1 MGNPRVAQDAGH
13 YDLDLTTSG
22 DGWVGSFHAV
32 VVAATQD
39 ILCEGPFG
47 PVEITT
53 DDGRVTTGVLRE
65 VDTERLLLDHPTEAD
80 IQWEI
85 PVSSILRLR
94 A

>member
-1 MGNPRVAQDAGH
+1 MGNRRVYQHTGH
-13 YDLDLTTSG
+13 YDLDLSSSG
-22 DGWVGSFHAV
+22 HGWLGSYRAV

-39 ILCEGPFG
+39 ILSEGPFG

-53 DDGRVTTGVLRE
+53 DDGRVTTGVLLE
-65 VDTERLLLDHPTEAD
+65 VGNEHLLLDHLTEAD

-85 PVSSILRLR
+85 PMASILRLR